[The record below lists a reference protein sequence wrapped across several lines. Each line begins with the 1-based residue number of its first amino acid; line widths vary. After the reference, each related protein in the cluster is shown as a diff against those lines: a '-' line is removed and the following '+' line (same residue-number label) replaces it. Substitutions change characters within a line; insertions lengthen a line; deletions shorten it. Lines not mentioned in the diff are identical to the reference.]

1 MSLNE
6 EINMDTHNPVRNY
19 GLPQNPVPQTNTGLL
34 EHTGI
39 PFVPLENITSLPP
52 QFSWMVEQ
60 YKIITT
66 VPVSTTNA
74 VGSIILSTDVLH
86 PNNGNT
92 VFRTYPNWERI
103 PFSSSIWWKGIVSY
117 RLSIIKP
124 PRVTG
129 KLLVRYRQ
137 DNFLAFNGRPANN
150 SNIKDST
157 YRSILKE
164 WDLSDSNHFTFDIS
178 ASLPIRAR
186 PTKFP
191 GIKSISPSTAT
202 DRVSY
207 ATTLTPWIDFSM
219 GAISLEVAETIAPG
233 SIFPDSYTIIVERAF
248 KDTEFMI
255 PTDSKSTYSLCV
267 KESPFYT
274 AP

>member
-6 EINMDTHNPVRNY
+6 EVNADTHNPVRNY

-39 PFVPLENITSLPP
+39 PFAPLENITSLPP
-52 QFSWMVEQ
+52 QFLWMVEQ
-60 YKIITT
+60 YKILTT
-66 VPVSTTNA
+66 VKVSTTNI
-74 VGSIILSTDVLH
+74 VGSILYTTDVLH
-86 PNNGNT
+86 PHNENFT
-92 VFRTYPNWERI
+92 FRSYPNWERI
-103 PFSSSIWWKGIVSY
+103 PFASSIWWKGIVSY

-137 DNFLAFNGRPANN
+137 DNFLSFDGSPA
-150 SNIKDST
+150 IDSQISDKT

-191 GIKSISPSTAT
+191 GLKNASPTSGAL
-202 DRVSY
+202 VY
-207 ATTLTPWIDFSM
+207 ASSMSPWIDISM
-219 GAISLEVAETIAPG
+219 GAFSLEVAETLSPG
-233 SIFPDSYTIIVERAF
+233 SIFPDSYSIIVERAF
-248 KDTEFMI
+248 KNTEFMI

-274 AP
+274 QP